1 MATYKKKANVSRIVL
16 FAAIPVVL
24 AALVLT
30 GFFTFRRPL
39 ARFSMDFYY
48 PFYQAVK
55 NVELVAAREAL
66 AAQPRR
72 KLASAVDLL
81 QRQNALLTAQNQ
93 RLREM
98 EADNERL
105 RQELRMPRWS
115 GYREVYAAVK
125 SDSL

>member
-16 FAAIPVVL
+16 FAAIPVIL

-30 GFFTFRRPL
+30 GFFTFRRSL
-39 ARFSMDFYY
+39 SRFSMDFYY
-48 PFYQAVK
+48 PFYQAAK
-55 NVELVAAREAL
+55 NVELAGARQAL
-66 AAQPRR
+66 SMQSRQ
-72 KLASAVDLL
+72 KLASAVEQL
-81 QRQNALLTAQNQ
+81 QRQNALLAAQVQ

-115 GYREVYAAVK
+115 GYHEVYAAL
-125 SDSL
+125 SRDR